1 MKAVEQVL
9 ERLGLS
15 RRPARP
21 APPPDR
27 SPSLSSIM
35 HDLDKNL
42 ERDYPAPA
50 SEPVRVAKPE
60 RPPSSRT
67 PPAPRVRQQP
77 PARERPPAAAP
88 AGSREAGPKP
98 QLVQVLIGAVCAG
111 GSRLSRVRSEF
122 ERMDAG
128 EGVKRLVLQAVDPE
142 LLEAVVGPQLAP
154 AWVKPLRAQ
163 YARFKQAYPADWV
176 DVEKVWRQQR
186 ARWWSQHQERTA
198 QAVNPPRPPARAA
211 GAAEKAR
218 RQQLG
223 PGHDH

>member
-1 MKAVEQVL
+1 M
-9 ERLGLS
+9 R
-15 RRPARP
+15 
-21 APPPDR
+21 
-27 SPSLSSIM
+27 
-35 HDLDKNL
+35 DLDKNL

-50 SEPVRVAKPE
+50 PEPVRVARPA
-60 RPPSSRT
+60 RPPASTT

-98 QLVQVLIGAVCAG
+98 QLVQILIGAVCVG

-128 EGVKRLVLQAVDPE
+128 DGVKRLVLQAVDPE

-186 ARWWSQHQERTA
+186 ARWWSQHQERAA